1 MFPHGTIDY
10 ILKKLLQMKKG
21 VLAVVKKMNIH
32 EEDQDNLKSGGF
44 LSEELFSENL
54 LFRMVY

>member
-32 EEDQDNLKSGGF
+32 EEDQDNLNSGGF